1 MLDFSVRHTLAPVDA
16 KIAETR
22 NPRHRALLQNF
33 REHLLA
39 EIAGDVDAIMKTQVA
54 SPQYHFYG
62 SGVGDSGPK
71 GGAAVRGFYEN
82 IFALGYNKLRYVADR
97 FIIDDRGLFHEGQMD
112 IVFPGRA
119 LKAMGIPCDDEAAYY
134 VFSYRQAAIFHYDE
148 QGNCTGEDT
157 YRDGALTPERLR
169 KLTPEEVATLPR
181 SV

>member
-1 MLDFSVRHTLAPVDA
+1 MLDFSVSHTLAPVDA
-16 KIAETR
+16 KIAETA

-39 EIAGDVDAIMKTQVA
+39 EIAGDVDAIMKTQCA
-54 SPQYHFYG
+54 NPEYHFYG

-71 GGAAVRGFYEN
+71 GGQAVRCFYEN
-82 IFALGYNKLRYVADR
+82 IFKLGYNKLRYVIDR

-119 LKAMGIPCDDEAAYY
+119 LQAMGLPCDDPSAHY

-148 QGNCTGEDT
+148 QGHCTGEDT
-157 YRDGALTPERLR
+157 YSDGPLTPERLR
-169 KLTPEEVATLPR
+169 KLTPAEVATLPR
-181 SV
+181 GL